1 MTVKRGRDQ
10 RLDELIQYVTLHKL
24 NPLPFQA
31 TLSPFI
37 AAIAGLIYV
46 WIFVYGFEEFYEAG
60 IVSLA
65 AIGCLEV
72 LLCLCCYW
80 SVHIN
85 TFLNCR
91 RVCLSFFHLFQN
103 SNNFPSLGERT

>member
-1 MTVKRGRDQ
+1 MGTKRVKDQ

-24 NPLPFQA
+24 NHLAFQA
-31 TLSPFI
+31 TLWPFLC
-37 AAIAGLIYV
+37 AIGALLYIWV
-46 WIFVYGFEEFYEAG
+46 FVYGFEEFYEAG
-60 IVSLA
+60 LVSLA

-85 TFLNCR
+85 AFLNCR
-91 RVCLSFFHLFQN
+91 RVSVFFLFE
-103 SNNFPSLGERT
+103 LGEIW